1 MGRGRE
7 FGRHRRKATPCILT
21 PLRRGDLRATW
32 RYIGVFSDSTVLL
45 QAVATLLPAGIGRR
59 EVPATKSH
67 RTSFLG
73 TTKGARKIALCAVRG
88 LSQLEAQSVPGCEYL
103 DVLSLARATSPS
115 PAGLLP
121 CVDSTKVRISKKFG
135 RRPAPLNRQIRA
147 RFMLISGESNVG
159 ALMQWRDFIP
169 FFSDRRG
176 SAESSRRCLALSQHS
191 SMTAFHE
198 HAFTGPVNRTA
209 NCVDPG
215 TAARLPTLWLG
226 FLLAENNQRCLE
238 PPLSLASATP
248 FRAPYSLSETPE
260 LLQVLPW
267 LCTPSHLAA
276 IASLRPLRFHRP
288 ASCGHHPPPHMA
300 DRGVN
305 LTVIAHA
312 RIQRLGPN

>member
-1 MGRGRE
+1 V
-7 FGRHRRKATPCILT
+7 CSCN
-21 PLRRGDLRATW
+21 
-32 RYIGVFSDSTVLL
+32 GVITY
-45 QAVATLLPAGIGRR
+45 
-59 EVPATKSH
+59 H
-67 RTSFLG
+67 
-73 TTKGARKIALCAVRG
+73 
-88 LSQLEAQSVPGCEYL
+88 
-103 DVLSLARATSPS
+103 
-115 PAGLLP
+115 
-121 CVDSTKVRISKKFG
+121 
-135 RRPAPLNRQIRA
+135 
-147 RFMLISGESNVG
+147 
-159 ALMQWRDFIP
+159 

-305 LTVIAHA
+305 LTVIVHA
-312 RIQRLGPN
+312 RIQRLVPNEAAPGRPQALPADLRPCSSRIRPLSIRRRLLA